1 MKSYAEK
8 MSRHNVYLGEKV
20 VSTQVNLQISG
31 SDKSSH
37 KTVRWLTVG
46 TAFGNRLRA
55 PLALVEHKIKIQK
68 FYLADKLMSKTGH
81 LCKRRAIVRRGFVFI
96 SYPIML

>member
-8 MSRHNVYLGEKV
+8 MSRHNVFLGEKV

-31 SDKSSH
+31 SDKFSH
-37 KTVRWLTVG
+37 KTVRWLTEG
-46 TAFGNRLRA
+46 AAFGNGLRA

-68 FYLADKLMSKTGH
+68 FIWLINS
-81 LCKRRAIVRRGFVFI
+81 
-96 SYPIML
+96 